1 MVIRIM
7 TTLAECQ
14 AIHPLLY
21 TQNLLYVYLL

>member
-1 MVIRIM
+1 M